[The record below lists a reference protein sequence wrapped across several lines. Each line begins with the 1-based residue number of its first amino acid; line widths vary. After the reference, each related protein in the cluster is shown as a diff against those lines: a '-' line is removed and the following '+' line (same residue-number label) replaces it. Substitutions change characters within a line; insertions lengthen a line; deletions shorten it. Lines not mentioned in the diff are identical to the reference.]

1 MRFSTVTV
9 SLLAA
14 SASALPA
21 VNSAGVYEGE
31 LVTLEPLGVTIPQEI
46 IDYFERHLPGT
57 ENATCG
63 AGAVATIEKRDG
75 CNWVQ
80 CLGTAASLA
89 TSCAKALITRKG
101 SDEASCAASL
111 VTYGSNI
118 PAPCK
123 ACVQ

>member
-57 ENATCG
+57 ENATCS
-63 AGAVATIEKRDG
+63 GAVATIEKRDG
-75 CNWVQ
+75 CNW
-80 CLGTAASLA
+80 
-89 TSCAKALITRKG
+89 ALITRKG

-118 PAPCK
+118 
-123 ACVQ
+123 VSGVFLFN